1 MTAPPDGRWT
11 PGRTA
16 AIRTALEKT
25 ADALRREMAGA
36 EAQASV
42 ALDETCLDLAGVAA
56 RDLEVDHDVSQA
68 ENARAVLEQ
77 TEHAL
82 DRLDLGYYGTCER
95 CGRAIPEDRLEVFP
109 RATLC
114 VPCLSEG

>member
-11 PGRTA
+11 PARTA
-16 AIRTALEKT
+16 AIRAALAKT
-25 ADALRREMAGA
+25 AATLRREMAGA
-36 EAQASV
+36 ETQASI
-42 ALDETCLDLAGVAA
+42 ALDETCLDPAGAAA
-56 RDLEVDHDVSQA
+56 RDLEVDHDVSRA

-82 DRLDLGYYGTCER
+82 DRLDLGHNGTCER
-95 CGRAIPEDRLEVFP
+95 CGEPIPEDRLEVFP